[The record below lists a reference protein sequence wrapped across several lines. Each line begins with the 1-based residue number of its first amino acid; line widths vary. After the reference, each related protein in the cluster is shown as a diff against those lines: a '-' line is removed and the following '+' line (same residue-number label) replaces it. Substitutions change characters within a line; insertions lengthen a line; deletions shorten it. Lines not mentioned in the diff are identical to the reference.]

1 MTTQIR
7 RSVSMNKLKAG
18 RTTADGIPINFGD
31 DKFKKLWDYCS
42 MYLSKDVET
51 IKRQIANH
59 LEYTLACNRLD
70 FRPYAIY
77 QAAAYSLRDRMLEFW
92 NDTQS
97 YFTDVQTKRVYY
109 MSIEYLI
116 GRSLMNSICN
126 LDLEAPYTDA
136 LKFFGSSIEELYE
149 YEEDAALGSGGL
161 GRLAACFLDSLAT
174 LNYPAWGYGIRY
186 QYGMFKQG
194 IVGGY
199 QVEMPEYWL
208 EAGNPWE
215 IVRQDVKYEIKF
227 GGHVVTVKDVN
238 GKLKYRWENSSSV
251 NAVAFDMPIP
261 GYKTLNTLNL
271 RLWSSQPVNE
281 FDLEGF
287 NGDENSQIYWNALD
301 NQQKQENICKVLYP
315 KNNHIKGQELR
326 LKQEYFFSSATILD
340 VMRRFKKMKKSID
353 EFPDYNSIQLN
364 DTHPVVGALELMRVL
379 IDIEGVEFEEAFDI
393 TNKTFSYTNH
403 TVLPEALE
411 TWPVDLFGQLLP
423 RHLQLAYQINQH
435 FLDSVKKQFPHV
447 SGEQL
452 SKLSL
457 VEESTPK
464 RLRMANL
471 AIICSHTVNGVAAI
485 HSQILKDSLFNHFYV
500 LWPHKFINVT
510 NGVTPR
516 RWIKQCNPALSQVI
530 TEAIKTDEWVSNLS
544 LVKGLENVFNH
555 ELIEK
560 FIHVKQLNKD
570 RLKRLVFRLTDSK
583 VVLDRNALFDVMVK
597 RIHEYK
603 RQLLNLFGTIHTYLQ
618 IKKMTPMQRMKL
630 VPRVKIFAGKA
641 AIGYDMAK
649 GIIKL
654 INSVADTVNNDPEV
668 GNLLKVVF
676 IPNYSVSLAEVIIP
690 ANDINEQISTAG
702 YEASGTSCMKFVM
715 NGGLIVGTWD
725 GANVEIAEEVGEEN
739 MFMFGAKAY
748 EVAGI
753 RANPIPISKD
763 LAEVLAAIDN
773 GMFGDASIHKFVID
787 QFRGGSDYYLVCR
800 DFDGYVKIQEHIDS
814 VWKNPQEWTTK
825 CIRCVARMGK
835 FSSDRSIEEY
845 ASNVWNVQKC
855 PLPVDEQK

>member
-1 MTTQIR
+1 MTQMR
-7 RSVSMNKLKAG
+7 RSLSLKKLRETRK
-18 RTTADGIPINFGD
+18 TSENVTLNPED
-31 DKFKKLWDYCS
+31 DKFKNLWELCS
-42 MYLSKDVET
+42 LYLSKDIEA

-77 QAAAYSLRDRMLEFW
+77 TAAAYSLRDRMLEFW
-92 NDTQS
+92 NDTHE
-97 YFTDVQTKRVYY
+97 YFREVETKRVYY

-116 GRSLMNSICN
+116 GRSLVNAICN
-126 LDLEAPYTDA
+126 LDLEVPYTDA
-136 LKFFGSSIEELYE
+136 LKFFGASIEELYE
-149 YEEDAALGSGGL
+149 YEDDAALGSGGL

-186 QYGMFKQG
+186 QYGMFKQQ
-194 IVGGY
+194 IIDGY
-199 QVEMPEYWL
+199 QIEMPEYWL

-227 GGHVVTVKDVN
+227 GGHVTTVKDIR
-238 GKLKYRWENSSSV
+238 GKLKYIWENSESV
-251 NAVAFDMPIP
+251 NAVAFDMPVP

-281 FDLEGF
+281 FNLEAF
-287 NGDENSQIYWNALD
+287 NGDEKSDLYFRTLEA
-301 NQQKQENICKVLYP
+301 QQKQENICKVLYP
-315 KNNHIKGQELR
+315 KNNHSKGQELR

-340 VMRRFKKMKKSID
+340 IVRRFKKMNKPFD
-353 EFPDYNSIQLN
+353 EFPTYNSIQLN

-379 IDIEGVEFEEAFDI
+379 IDIEGIDFAEAYDI
-393 TNKTFSYTNH
+393 TYKTFSYTNH

-411 TWPVDLFGQLLP
+411 TWEVPLFEKLLP

-435 FLDSVKKQFPHV
+435 FIDMVKRDFPHV
-447 SGEQL
+447 TGEHIAKMSIVQ
-452 SKLSL
+452 
-457 VEESTPK
+457 ESQPK

-500 LWPHKFINVT
+500 LWPEKFINVT

-516 RWIKQCNPALSQVI
+516 RWIKQCNPALSEVI

-555 ELIEK
+555 SLIEK

-570 RLKRLVFRLTDSK
+570 RLKRLVFKITDGK
-583 VVLDRNALFDVMVK
+583 VVLNNNALFDVMIK

-603 RQLLNLFGTIHTYLQ
+603 RQILNLFGTIHQYLT
-618 IKKMTPMQRMKL
+618 IKKMSPIQRMKL

-654 INSVADTVNNDPEV
+654 INSVANTINNDPEI

-715 NGGLIVGTWD
+715 NGGLIIGTWD
-725 GANVEIAEEVGEEN
+725 GANVEIAQEVGADN
-739 MFMFGAKAY
+739 LFMFGAKAR
-748 EVAGI
+748 EVDHI
-753 RANPIPISKD
+753 RKNPIPICPE
-763 LAEVLAAIDN
+763 LAAVLNAIDN
-773 GMFGDASIHKFVID
+773 GMFGNPNIHQHVIN
-787 QFRGGSDYYLVCR
+787 QFRGGNDFYLVCR
-800 DFDGYVKIQEHIDS
+800 DFQSYIKTQEHVDQ
-814 VWKNPQEWTTK
+814 VWKNPTEWTTR
-825 CIRCVARMGK
+825 CIRCVARSGK
-835 FSSDRSIEEY
+835 FSSDRSIEDY
-845 ASNVWNVQKC
+845 ANNVWGVQKC
-855 PLPVDEQK
+855 PLPNAN